1 MQSRRS
7 FIKIASG
14 ALAIGISGVSMPAFR
29 YAFASETFP
38 EPGVNLFTFFG
49 VIDSDVEGT
58 LKKISALGVKNIES
72 AFSRKPDYYGYKA
85 KEFSKLIQDLGM
97 TWRSHHVFGVPFK
110 MPKGN
115 TASALP
121 AMKNLAENTQAI
133 IDEAAEGGLK
143 YLVAAHFPITN
154 TKEISDAINI
164 LNKAAETTKKA
175 GIQLVYHND
184 AGDFKLVD
192 GKSPYEVFLTE
203 SDPDVLKF
211 ELDLAWAIKGGQD
224 PEKYFKRYPGRF
236 PLWHMKDLDK
246 TYSTVLPIGEG
257 VLDNKKYFQQYKEL
271 GLKYYFLEH
280 ESAKDPFTSVA
291 ASINE
296 IKKISH
302 YSNH

>member
-1 MQSRRS
+1 MQSRRK

-14 ALAIGISGVSMPAFR
+14 ALAIGVSGAVLPAFR
-29 YAFASETFP
+29 SAFAGETFP
-38 EPGVNLFTFFG
+38 EPGVNLFTFFS

-72 AFSRKPDYYGYKA
+72 AFSRKPDYYGFKA
-85 KEFSKLIQDLGM
+85 KEFSKLIESLGM

-110 MPKGN
+110 MPKGG
-115 TASALP
+115 TASSLP
-121 AMKNLAENTQAI
+121 AMKNLAENTREI
-133 IDEAAEGGLK
+133 IDEAADGGLK
-143 YLVAAHFPITN
+143 YLVAAHFPIT
-154 TKEISDAINI
+154 TGKEISDAISI
-164 LNKAAETTKKA
+164 LNKAAESTKKA

-184 AGDFKLVD
+184 AGDFVEVD

-211 ELDLAWAIKGGQD
+211 ELDFAWAIKGGQD
-224 PEKYFKRYPGRF
+224 PEKFFKRYPGRF

-246 TYSTVLPIGEG
+246 SYNTVLPVGEG
-257 VLDNKKYFQQYKEL
+257 VLENKRYFQQFKEL
-271 GLKYYFLEH
+271 GLKYNFLEH

-291 ASINE
+291 SSIAE

-302 YSNH
+302 F